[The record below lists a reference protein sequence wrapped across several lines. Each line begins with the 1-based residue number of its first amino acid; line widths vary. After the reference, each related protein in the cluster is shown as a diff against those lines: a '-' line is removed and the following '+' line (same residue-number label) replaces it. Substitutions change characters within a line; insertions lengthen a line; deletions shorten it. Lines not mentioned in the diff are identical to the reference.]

1 MDSSYK
7 QEIDAAINLKL
18 DKADISMITNEQIDQ
33 IILDVFNTDL

>member
-1 MDSSYK
+1 MDLADR
-7 QEIDAAINLKL
+7 QEIDAAIDLKL